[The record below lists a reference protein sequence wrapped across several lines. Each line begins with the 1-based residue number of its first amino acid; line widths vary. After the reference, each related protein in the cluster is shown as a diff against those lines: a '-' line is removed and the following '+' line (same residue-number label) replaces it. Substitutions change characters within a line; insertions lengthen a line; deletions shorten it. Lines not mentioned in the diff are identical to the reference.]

1 VSSARPLKSIWKP
14 LCSTPIASLLLEGCV
29 QQLGTADAMLLSFIE
44 AGLQG
49 VRTMWTRIG
58 SSGDRMLT

>member
-1 VSSARPLKSIWKP
+1 MRDL
-14 LCSTPIASLLLEGCV
+14 IASLLLEGCV

-58 SSGDRMLT
+58 SSGDRMLI